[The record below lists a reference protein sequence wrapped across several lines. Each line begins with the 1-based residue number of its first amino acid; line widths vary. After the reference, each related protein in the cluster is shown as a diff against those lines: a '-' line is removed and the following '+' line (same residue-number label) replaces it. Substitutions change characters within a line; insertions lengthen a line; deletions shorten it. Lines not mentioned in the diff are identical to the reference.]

1 MNEGS
6 VSVEIS
12 RIKAKLLFLRAAV
25 TKGRILAGLNIRN
38 VLSQIWKP
46 QVQVQGLG
54 RVDPFW
60 GCETESGP
68 GSFFEFRWMLTVSAV
83 PFALKTITQSFAS
96 IST

>member
-54 RVDPFW
+54 RVDPF
-60 GCETESGP
+60 
-68 GSFFEFRWMLTVSAV
+68 
-83 PFALKTITQSFAS
+83 
-96 IST
+96 